1 MSMNDAKQQP
11 SLDDTLKESAYY
23 MEDTS
28 EYNKSN
34 REAFKEYLRRHQ
46 NELRNKR
53 NFHKGNFTSRTFKLS
68 PVSRDF
74 RNVTKHAH
82 PNLNHKYTPL
92 EKWLK
97 QQKKEQTPRPVKEKQ
112 IAQEK
117 DEKTEDEVL
126 MEQLK
131 NEISKLDSEI
141 FRLEQQYAA
150 SRKKCDFVSVKLL
163 CMRMTNSSIDS

>member
-46 NELRNKR
+46 DELRNKR

-82 PNLNHKYTPL
+82 PNLYACQII
-92 EKWLK
+92 
-97 QQKKEQTPRPVKEKQ
+97 QQKIT
-112 IAQEK
+112 
-117 DEKTEDEVL
+117 TNL
-126 MEQLK
+126 C
-131 NEISKLDSEI
+131 
-141 FRLEQQYAA
+141 LETTNIPH
-150 SRKKCDFVSVKLL
+150 SR
-163 CMRMTNSSIDS
+163 NG